1 MKVWAMLAASL
12 LSVSAW
18 AAPGD
23 WKEGVHYKI
32 ADPMGKTAEPVV
44 VEVLSYGCPVC
55 YKLDEP
61 LANWEKTKPANI
73 KFQRIPHFGI
83 HDDGGGLI
91 KIFYAAEALG
101 IAAEIHT
108 PLFELLHKE
117 HGHIRNESDA
127 ISFLSKFGK
136 PEKVI
141 KETLGGFYVDS
152 KVRIAKAFVMKY
164 RVNSVPAFV
173 INEKYYTDG
182 AMTRGDLFK
191 VLSELPLK

>member
-1 MKVWAMLAASL
+1 MKWWAMLAAAL
-12 LSVSAW
+12 LSVTTVAT
-18 AAPGD
+18 ANE

-32 ADPMGKTAEPVV
+32 ADPMGKTAEPTV
-44 VEVLSYGCPVC
+44 VEVFSYGCPVC

-73 KFQRIPHFGI
+73 KFLRIPHFGV
-83 HDDGGGLI
+83 HDESGWLI

-101 IAAEIHT
+101 ISAQMHT

-117 HGHIRNESDA
+117 RAHIRNESDA
-127 ISFLSKFGK
+127 VGFLSKFGK
-136 PEKVI
+136 PEKVV
-141 KETLGGFYVDS
+141 KETLNGFYVDS

-164 RVNSVPAFV
+164 RVTSVPAFV

-182 AMTRGDLFK
+182 SMTRENLFK